1 MIINDGG
8 GSSKPAAA
16 APAKPAA
23 ATTAATTTAASTAS
37 TSTAST
43 STTSTSSSTT
53 TTSQSSTSSDNV
65 DLTDSAAKE
74 QERQRIEDEKKA
86 AMEKL
91 EEERKEK
98 EKALEEER
106 LAKEKKIEEERQ
118 AELKAIEEE
127 KAQKE
132 KELEE
137 QKLAEEEK
145 AKKQKELEAE
155 VEAKKKAVEEQ
166 AAAKKQALQEE
177 MIKKKEAIQTDYD
190 GKAAKI
196 DTDYQNQMSAVN
208 GPTLPPNFNNM
219 TPEQQYNYLHD
230 ITVSM
235 ANGDESQWRTGN
247 DEVNLIGIRS
257 WQNGQAG
264 TSEGNK
270 YNDTIYAVR
279 MHDGVPEVYAF
290 NGTVDA
296 GIDPGGTGYGYSGPE
311 GSGFSHVADG
321 SYPIGTFS
329 KAGGGHWG
337 VDTTL
342 GQTGDV
348 RINVDFN
355 NDGVIQDN
363 ERINKTE
370 GAGWGIFFHPGGQ
383 GENVN
388 SWSAG
393 CQVIRP
399 EQYGTF
405 QSLIQQDPNQ
415 KFGYTLVD
423 SSNLPQVDS
432 NNVAVGVP
440 NTPTV
445 ANGTG
450 GYSYTGNQAVP
461 PTGTTYPAANQG
473 NTPTA
478 ANTNNTGDE
487 NPYALNQFNNVPL
500 PQGYVNQPGANPF
513 GALNPLAPYMNLD
526 GNDANS
532 QFDMLCQAAMQEVA
546 MMQNQQGGAPSMGMA
561 VMSLYMTY
569 ANSILKGVTIKPE
582 TEEKITSTLAMAGI
596 NAAQLKQTMNAQKNM
611 LQGMSGVTPFTTQ
624 QQPNALNY
632 FI

>member
-8 GSSKPAAA
+8 GSAKPATTT
-16 APAKPAA
+16 PAKPAA
-23 ATTAATTTAASTAS
+23 TTTTTAAA
-37 TSTAST
+37 AKAEEKKDGQ
-43 STTSTSSSTT
+43 
-53 TTSQSSTSSDNV
+53 TTSQGGTASDKL
-65 DLTDSAAKE
+65 DLTDKAAKE

-91 EEERKEK
+91 EEEKKEK

-106 LAKEKKIEEERQ
+106 QAKEKQIEEERQ
-118 AELKAIEEE
+118 AKLKAIEEE

-132 KELEE
+132 KEIEA
-137 QKLAEEEK
+137 QKLADDEK
-145 AKKQKELEAE
+145 AKKQKELEADI
-155 VEAKKKAVEEQ
+155 EAKKKAVEQEITV
-166 AAAKKQALQEE
+166 KKQALQEE
-177 MIKKKEAIQTDYD
+177 MTKKKDAIQTDYD
-190 GKAAKI
+190 GRKTKI
-196 DTDYQNQMSAVN
+196 ETDYQNKMAAVN
-208 GPTLPPNFNNM
+208 GPTLPPNFNSM

-279 MHDGVPEVYAF
+279 MHDGKPEVYAF

-321 SYPIGTFS
+321 SYPIGSFE
-329 KAGGGHWG
+329 KRGGGKWG

-342 GQTGDV
+342 GQSGNV
-348 RINVDFN
+348 NINVDFN

-363 ERINKTE
+363 ERLNKTE
-370 GAGWGIFFHPGGQ
+370 GAGWGIYFHPGGN

-450 GYSYTGNQAVP
+450 GYSYTGDQAVP
-461 PTGTTYPAANQG
+461 ATGTQYPATNQG
-473 NTPTA
+473 YTPTTA
-478 ANTNNTGDE
+478 APSNTGDV
-487 NPYALNQFNNVPL
+487 NPYALLDKFNNIPL

-513 GALNPLAPYMNLD
+513 GALNPLAPYMNLE
-526 GNDANS
+526 GNDADS

-561 VMSLYMTY
+561 MMSLYMTY
-569 ANSILKGVTIKPE
+569 AQSILKGVTLKPE

-596 NAAQLKQTMNAQKNM
+596 NAAQVKQTMNAQKNM
-611 LQGMSGVTPFTTQ
+611 LQGMNGAPPLTA
-624 QQPNALNY
+624 QQPNAFNY

>member
-8 GSSKPAAA
+8 GSSKPAATTS
-16 APAKPAA
+16 AKPAA
-23 ATTAATTTAASTAS
+23 SASAKPAAST
-37 TSTAST
+37 ST
-43 STTSTSSSTT
+43 STTSSTSS
-53 TTSQSSTSSDNV
+53 TSGSGTSSDNV
-65 DLTDSAAKE
+65 NLTDSAAKE

-106 LAKEKKIEEERQ
+106 QAREKKIEEERK

-155 VEAKKKAVEEQ
+155 IEAKKKAVEEQ
-166 AAAKKQALQEE
+166 TAAKKQALQEE
-177 MIKKKEAIQTDYD
+177 MTKKKEAIHTDYD
-190 GKAAKI
+190 VKVSSI

-208 GPTLPPNFNNM
+208 GPTLPPDFNNM

-230 ITVSM
+230 ITVAM
-235 ANGDESQWRTGN
+235 AGGDESQWRTGN

-279 MHDGVPEVYAF
+279 MHDGKPEIYAF
-290 NGTVDA
+290 NGSVDA
-296 GIDPGGTGYGYSGPE
+296 GVDPGGTGYGYSGPE

-321 SYPIGTFS
+321 SYPIGTFE
-329 KAGGGHWG
+329 KRGGGKWG

-342 GQTGDV
+342 GQSGNV
-348 RINVDFN
+348 NINVDFN
-355 NDGVIQDN
+355 NDAVIQDN

-370 GAGWGIFFHPGGQ
+370 GAGWGIYFHPGGS
-383 GENVN
+383 GENVG

-423 SSNLPQVDS
+423 SANLPQVDS

-461 PTGTTYPAANQG
+461 ATGTTYPAANQG
-473 NTPTA
+473 STPTSPA
-478 ANTNNTGDE
+478 INSTGDE
-487 NPYALNQFNNVPL
+487 NPYALPSQFTNIPL

-513 GALNPLAPYMNLD
+513 GALNPLAPYMNLEGSD
-526 GNDANS
+526 IDS

-569 ANSILKGVTIKPE
+569 ANSILKGVAIKAE

-596 NAAQLKQTMNAQKNM
+596 NAAQLKQTMSDRKNM
-611 LQGMSGVTPFTTQ
+611 LQGMNGATPFTPQ
-624 QQPNALNY
+624 QQTNSLNY